1 MRLYVMIITLV
12 VLMLG
17 LGVFTLQLLSG
28 TTKDITSNFD
38 HIYDSINNQDW
49 KAAEEQIAGA
59 EELWSKHKN
68 WWAVV
73 IDHQEIDNIDESFS
87 KIGEYIK
94 SHDKALSSGEL
105 VVLKQFLEHIPEK
118 EKINLKNIL

>member
-1 MRLYVMIITLV
+1 MRLYITIVGLV
-12 VLMLG
+12 ILMVG
-17 LGVFTLQLLSG
+17 LGAFTLHLLSG

-38 HIYDSINNQDW
+38 HIYDLINNQDW
-49 KAAEEQIAGA
+49 KAAEEQITRS
-59 EELWSKHKN
+59 EKLWSKHKN

-73 IDHQEIDNIDESFS
+73 IDHQEIDNIDGSFS

-105 VVLKQFLEHIPEK
+105 VVLKQILEHIPEK
-118 EKINLKNIL
+118 ETVNLKNIL